1 MAPPAPH
8 RAEREALCSLMLAL
22 GPDAPTLCQGWSTTD
37 LAVHLVIREHKLLAA
52 TGIVFGGP
60 FAVVLHRATDRMK
73 MEPFPKLVA
82 TIRSGPPLWL
92 RPFDRAMNLME
103 FYVHHEDVRRG
114 NGDTT
119 PRPESET
126 ALLDDALWKL
136 LGRSG
141 RLLTR
146 KLGSVGL
153 TLRRSDISH
162 QTEVPA
168 RTGSPAA
175 TMSGR
180 PGELVL
186 YLMGRK
192 SAAHIKLEGP
202 PEAID
207 AVTRASFG
215 I

>member
-37 LAVHLVIREHKLLAA
+37 LAVHLVIRERKLHASP
-52 TGIVFGGP
+52 GIVFGGP
-60 FAVVLHRATDRMK
+60 FEVVLRRATDRMK
-73 MEPFPKLVA
+73 LQPYPELVA
-82 TIRSGPPLWL
+82 TLESGPPPWL
-92 RPFDRAMNLME
+92 RPFDHAMNLME

-119 PRPESET
+119 PRPEQET
-126 ALLDDALWKL
+126 AQLDDELWKL
-136 LGRSG
+136 LRRSG

-146 KLGSVGL
+146 KLGPVGL
-153 TLRRSDISH
+153 TLRRSDRPD
-162 QTEVPA
+162 QTELSA
-168 RTGSPAA
+168 RKGLPAA

-186 YLMGRK
+186 YLMGRQK
-192 SAAHIKLEGP
+192 AAHIKLEGP

-207 AVTRASFG
+207 AVTSASFG

>member
-8 RAEREALCSLMLAL
+8 RAEREALCNLMLAL
-22 GPDAPTLCQGWSTTD
+22 GPDAPTLCQGWNTTD
-37 LAVHLVIREHKLLAA
+37 LAVHLVIRERKFLAA
-52 TGIVFGGP
+52 PGIVFGGP
-60 FAVVLHRATDRMK
+60 FAVILRQATDRMK
-73 MEPFPKLVA
+73 LKPYPELVS
-82 TIRSGPPLWL
+82 TLRSGPPLLL
-92 RPFDRAMNLME
+92 RRFDRAMNLME

-119 PRPESET
+119 PRPETET

-146 KLGSVGL
+146 KLGPVGI
-153 TLRRSDISH
+153 TLRRSDGSH
-162 QTEVPA
+162 QTELSA
-168 RTGSPAA
+168 RKGSPTA

-186 YLMGRK
+186 YLMGRQK
-192 SAAHIKLEGP
+192 AAHIRLDGP
-202 PEAID
+202 TEAID
-207 AVTRASFG
+207 AVTNASFG

>member
-1 MAPPAPH
+1 MAPSAPH
-8 RAEREALCSLMLAL
+8 RAEREALCNLMIAL
-22 GPDAPTLCQGWSTTD
+22 GPDAPTLCQGWSTGD
-37 LAVHLVIREHKLLAA
+37 LAVHLVIRERKLLAA

-60 FAVVLHRATDRMK
+60 FAMVLRRATNRMK
-73 MEPFPKLVA
+73 LEPYPNLVE
-82 TIRSGPPLWL
+82 TIQFGPPLWL
-92 RPFDRAMNLME
+92 RPFDSAMNLME
-103 FYVHHEDVRRG
+103 FYVHHEDIRRG

-126 ALLDDALWKL
+126 AQIDDALWKL

-146 KLGSVGL
+146 KMGSVGL
-153 TLRRSDISH
+153 TLRRSDRSH
-162 QTEVPA
+162 QTEVTA
-168 RTGSPAA
+168 HTGSPVA

-192 SAAHIKLEGP
+192 SAANIKLEGP
-202 PEAID
+202 MEAID
-207 AVTRASFG
+207 AVTSVSFG